1 MGRDATGHAAL
12 DCRRYRFVVDRH
24 LLRAI
29 LARRSRS
36 PGEQPQSL
44 RQSTMLFRR
53 LDTAGCRSNA
63 GAALARPLLRR
74 TQAERSATIL
84 LPNSS
89 KREGHSDREVRALS
103 KKLNLRPCGPSHYGS
118 CGPSKSLSKRKC
130 FTLRPWRRTS
140 LRASIPTLMCVST

>member
-103 KKLNLRPCGPSHYGS
+103 KKLNLRPCTHHITG
-118 CGPSKSLSKRKC
+118 LAV
-130 FTLRPWRRTS
+130 RRNRFRS
-140 LRASIPTLMCVST
+140 ANASRFGHDAEQA